1 MNISYSINLSEGISA
16 CAEARNVAK
25 GRRMQGS
32 AKENADLG
40 RGFVYGGHVRS
51 HESTNGKPLRRLPL
65 ATHSRIAWQHPRK
78 SQNLKVSINW
88 TAAKAAVQFIKQQY
102 IRSYLLDHSQKVLP
116 LLLLDRLLRMRLQGL
131 P

>member
-1 MNISYSINLSEGISA
+1 MNNSYSSNLSEGFLP
-16 CAEARNVAK
+16 CAEAMNEAK

-88 TAAKAAVQFIKQQY
+88 TAAKAAIQFIKQQY

-116 LLLLDRLLRMRLQGL
+116 LLLPDRLLRMRLQGL

>member
-1 MNISYSINLSEGISA
+1 MNNSYSSNLSEGFLP
-16 CAEARNVAK
+16 CAEAMTEAN
-25 GRRMQGS
+25 GRMRQGS

-88 TAAKAAVQFIKQQY
+88 TAAKAAIQFIKQQY

-116 LLLLDRLLRMRLQGL
+116 LLLLDCLPRMRLQGL

>member
-1 MNISYSINLSEGISA
+1 MNNSYSYNLSEGFLP
-16 CAEARNVAK
+16 CAEAMNEAK
-25 GRRMQGS
+25 GRRRQGS

-88 TAAKAAVQFIKQQY
+88 TAAKAAIQFIKQQY

-116 LLLLDRLLRMRLQGL
+116 LLLLDCLPRMRLQGL